1 MTERNTDIELV
12 YKDIKYIKDDMAEI
26 KASLKLVLEHYITK
40 EEVESR
46 FIRLQQ
52 ELDKRFD
59 GSYAQLE
66 KKLNKED
73 FMELKIQ
80 VNSVKESSSIK
91 WGSIAQSVI
100 TTILTTAIIGGLTY
114 TLLIK

>member
-1 MTERNTDIELV
+1 MTDRNTDIELV

-46 FIRLQQ
+46 FIRMQQ
-52 ELDKRFD
+52 ELDKRFE
-59 GSYAQLE
+59 GSYIQME
-66 KKLNKED
+66 KKVNKED
-73 FMELKIQ
+73 FNDLKLQ
-80 VNSVKESSSIK
+80 VNIGKESSSIK
-91 WGSIAQSVI
+91 WGAIAQNLI

-114 TLLIK
+114 AFLIK